1 MNQIELTTE
10 QAGPR
15 DSNALNLVINA
26 FAGSGKT
33 TTLRAYAV
41 ARPTLSMLY
50 VAFNKVTADDA
61 AASFPRNVECR
72 TMHSLAFTAVG
83 KQYKHKL
90 GQLRPNVVANA
101 YKEKGVTVLTAHFL
115 VKTVEAFMYSADLA
129 IRDSH
134 VPQEVP
140 VASRPQIAK
149 GAQYLWDDMVD
160 AKSSMPMTHDGY
172 LKLYQ
177 LSKPA
182 LSNRY
187 DVILLDEAQDTNPV
201 TMDIVF
207 RQSCGKV
214 IVGDKHQSIYAFRGC
229 VNAMD
234 MLKNAEVHYLT
245 QSMRFGAAVA
255 DPATLLLGYL
265 KGESRAVVGLGQME
279 PVPNKVDR
287 SQPYA
292 VICRTNAKVFGH
304 AVKLLGEK
312 KVHFVGG
319 VDSYPLAKLEDVFH
333 MWNGDKARV
342 KDAFYREF
350 ADCEALETYARETDE
365 KEILSL
371 ISVAR
376 EFKAELPALIAKVKA
391 AACEKAEDADVIL
404 TTAHRSKGLQFRQVV
419 LNDDFD
425 DLVDGTGKLNIGD
438 CEKFQQEVNLLYVA
452 MTRAQRAIELNRQF
466 DEFMSAVKAGK
477 IDPVGTTFRARPN
490 EVASPAAPAVAPL
503 NSGEQSLAEKIGR
516 MLLSV
521 GPLSCQSMGKRMNLA
536 EDTIAEEVVRMI
548 ITGELTSLYFIA
560 DNLVQAKLK
569 AQGHRSPEMAM

>member
-41 ARPTLSMLY
+41 ARPMSSMLY
-50 VAFNKVTADDA
+50 VAFNKVTADEA

-90 GQLRPNVVANA
+90 AQLRPNVVANS
-101 YKEKGVTVLTAHFL
+101 YKEKGVTVLTAHYL

-140 VASRPQIAK
+140 AASRSHIAK
-149 GAQYLWDDMVD
+149 GAQYLWNDMVD
-160 AKSSMPMTHDGY
+160 AKSTMPMTHDGY
-172 LKLYQ
+172 LKLFQ
-177 LSKPA
+177 LSKPV

-229 VNAMD
+229 VNAME
-234 MLKNAEVHYLT
+234 MLKNAESHYLT

-255 DPATLLLGYL
+255 EPATLLLRFL
-265 KGESRAVVGLGQME
+265 KGESRAVIGLGQMDAL
-279 PVPNKVDR
+279 PNKVDR
-287 SQPYA
+287 SQPYT

-304 AVKLLGEK
+304 AVRLLGEK

-319 VDSYPLAKLEDVFH
+319 VESYPLGKLEDVFH
-333 MWNGDKARV
+333 MWNGEKSRV

-350 ADCEALETYARETDE
+350 ADCEALEAYARETDE

-376 EFKAELPALIAKVKA
+376 EFKSDLPALIAQVKA
-391 AACEKAEDADVIL
+391 AACEKLEDADVIL

-438 CEKFQQEVNLLYVA
+438 FEKFQQEVNLLYVA
-452 MTRAQRAIELNRQF
+452 MTRAQRAIELNTQF
-466 DEFMSAVKAGK
+466 NDFAAAVRAGDVDPIGASSKTGKNEKVATQTASAASSHA
-477 IDPVGTTFRARPN
+477 VG
-490 EVASPAAPAVAPL
+490 L
-503 NSGEQSLAEKIGR
+503 SLAEKIGKMILR
-516 MLLSV
+516 I
-521 GPLSCQSMGKRMNLA
+521 GPLSCQAMGERMDLSEETVA
-536 EDTIAEEVVRMI
+536 AEVVRMI
-548 ITGELTSLYFIA
+548 SNGDLSSLYFVA
-560 DNLVQAKLK
+560 DGLVQAKLK
-569 AQGHRSPEMAM
+569 AQGYRSPEMAM